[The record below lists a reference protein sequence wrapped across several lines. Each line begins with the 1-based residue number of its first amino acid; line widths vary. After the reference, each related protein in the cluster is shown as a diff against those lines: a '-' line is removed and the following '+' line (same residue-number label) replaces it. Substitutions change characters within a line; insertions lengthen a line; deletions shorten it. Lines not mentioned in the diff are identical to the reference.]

1 MKALRINKRSI
12 TILSLAGLVL
22 LSLLLLTGIATATPS
37 EGVSSALEAR
47 GILPEVVRAKFKDG
61 EGGFTNGTEVAEVRL
76 VRFTVEPGGTFGWHR
91 HGGPVWA
98 IVKSGT
104 LTIYSGDD
112 PTCTPQLYGAGSAF
126 LDPGD
131 HTHLGIN
138 ETNDPVEVLA
148 TFMLPEKGEPRLDA
162 PDPGVCGD

>member
-1 MKALRINKRSI
+1 MKALQLNKRNI
-12 TILSLAGLVL
+12 TILSLVGLVL
-22 LSLLLLTGIATATPS
+22 FSLLLITGTALATLP
-37 EGVSSALEAR
+37 EGVTGVPVASGA
-47 GILPEVVRAKFKDG
+47 LPEAVRTKFKVGENGFSDG
-61 EGGFTNGTEVAEVRL
+61 TDVTKIVL

-98 IVKSGT
+98 IVTSGT

-112 PTCTPQLYGAGSAF
+112 PTCTPQVYGAGSAF

-138 ETNDPVEVLA
+138 ETNDPVEIYA
-148 TFMLPEKGEPRLDA
+148 TFMLPEGGQTRLDA
-162 PDPGVCGD
+162 PDPGLCN